1 MERKPSRLVSW
12 SILCLSFAGLAP
24 HGVAAAEKKA
34 APTTIRV
41 AAQPLTNFTPLLI
54 AREKGWFA
62 EENLNVSWTMITQA
76 AVAVEAVFGGSAE
89 FGGGGILEP
98 IVARGNGLDIIFAV
112 AGCRVR
118 SRPPDNFGLFV
129 READPIRSP
138 SDLAGKRVSVGLINS
153 VSYIHTVEWLRKHG
167 VDPKAVQFVELPLP
181 QMADALLQNRLDA
194 AWVVEP
200 FITVMMQSG
209 KARALGHPYHENV
222 PGMDITAYFA
232 KESWLKANADAARRF
247 KRAVDRAT
255 AYLNAAT
262 KDERNAWIAKFSGVK
277 PELVERMTLP
287 IFATEFQVESLQAN
301 VDLAVRQGLVKP
313 FDVKTMFWRP

>member
-1 MERKPSRLVSW
+1 MRKRPSSLWRW
-12 SILCLSFAGLAP
+12 AILWTSFAGLAP

-41 AAQPLTNFTPLLI
+41 APQPLTNFTPLLI
-54 AREKGWFA
+54 ARDKGWFA

-98 IVARGNGLDIIFAV
+98 IVARGNGLDIMFAV

-129 READPIRSP
+129 RDGDPIRSP
-138 SDLAGKRVSVGLINS
+138 SDLVGKKVSVGLINS

-167 VDPKAVQFVELPLP
+167 VDPKGVQFLELPLP
-181 QMADALLQNRLDA
+181 QMADALLQNRIDA

-200 FITVMMQSG
+200 FLTVMMQSG

-232 KESWLKANADAARRF
+232 KESWLRANADAARRF

-255 AYLNAAT
+255 AHLNSAP
-262 KDERNAWIAKFSGVK
+262 KEERNDWIAKFSGVK
-277 PELVERMTLP
+277 PELVAQMTLP
-287 IFATEFQVESLQAN
+287 IFTGEFNVESLQAN
-301 VDLAVRQGLVKP
+301 VELAARQNLVKP
-313 FDVKTMFWRP
+313 FDVRTMIWRP